1 MASLLL
7 GHVTGA
13 GFNQTDK
20 LVART
25 DYFGLFIQ
33 DDWKVSKN
41 LTFNIGLRWEM
52 DTPRWEKEDNRQS
65 GFAFE
70 PINPVSGRRWH
81 TSRFPGATGSRS
93 TRTISTRTT
102 LVRASDSPTGLRRG
116 TVLRGG
122 YALVYSGA
130 YNGAVANP
138 LIAGFGLTGSLH
150 VTRRWLH
157 PRVRAAG
164 WDAGDCARAAGTGVR
179 SGTGRHCAAIRAGF
193 HPAESRERLFAPV
206 QPDDS
211 EGTGGQPAASRPP
224 TLPT

>member
-1 MASLLL
+1 MNGEIGIKGVSPADFAQMVPIGQSNLGLTPVERIQDPILTHQWVNNLTVIRGNHSLKFGGEWRYSGNTDVFRQTTNGTFNFSDRATGSGMASLLL

-70 PINPVSGRRWH
+70 PINPVSGRPGIITFSGRDGVPKYAH
-81 TSRFPGATGSRS
+81 NFDKNNFSPRFGFAYKAPARNG
-93 TRTISTRTT
+93 
-102 LVRASDSPTGLRRG
+102 RAR
-116 TVLRGG
+116 
-122 YALVYSGA
+122 
-130 YNGAVANP
+130 
-138 LIAGFGLTGSLH
+138 
-150 VTRRWLH
+150 
-157 PRVRAAG
+157 RVRA
-164 WDAGDCARAAGTGVR
+164 
-179 SGTGRHCAAIRAGF
+179 
-193 HPAESRERLFAPV
+193 RL
-206 QPDDS
+206 
-211 EGTGGQPAASRPP
+211 
-224 TLPT
+224 